1 MKKHTINWNRGSGEL
16 LSLIIVL
23 PMILVTFII
32 MIALT
37 QYSIAK
43 QSLAYATY
51 MSARQAV
58 VCTDYETADRMAEI
72 AAEHYELSAFRNW
85 SSVTIR
91 GTDMPGGSLTNWRHG
106 NFIIVSVKANYDLLL
121 PFNNTTI
128 KSDIIMMIEND
139 KWFNQDLTDGKGDK

>member
-1 MKKHTINWNRGSGEL
+1 MRKFTIKWDRGSGDL
-16 LSLIIVL
+16 LSLALVL
-23 PMILVTFII
+23 PMILVMFIV
-32 MIALT
+32 MISLT

-51 MSARQAV
+51 MSARKAV
-58 VCTDYETADRMAEI
+58 VCKNYEEADK
-72 AAEHYELSAFRNW
+72 AAEAAANHYELSAFRNW
-85 SSVTIR
+85 SSVSIT

-106 NFIIVSVKANYDLLL
+106 NFVIVTVKANYDLLI

-139 KWFNQDLTDGKGDK
+139 KWFNQDLSN